1 MPALLIL
8 TVFLIFASLCYGER
22 VTAVG
27 RAENDS
33 QSARE
38 QALTDALREA
48 VRIGAGVNL
57 ASQSKTSNFA
67 LDYDRVFAAAF
78 GYVQGYQVLE
88 CGVKG
93 DGFYHVKISAD
104 VAKGDPKTN
113 DKVALKQLIA
123 LKNSPIIAF
132 DIKEAITFVP
142 KNSGYAQSWF
152 QEQAN
157 QMQLHVVELEENQ
170 KKELIVA
177 QGDSKSQARTKS
189 SQQKVDFLI
198 RGKVEGKY
206 QVFESGDDTPFSI
219 AASFEAVCPATGE
232 IIATANLSPN
242 GKIKTKIESPQLAAK
257 SIIEKCMHG
266 TGNEGDEGASVL
278 FRRIFTR
285 WAADLDLGRKV
296 RLEIAKIDDKSLR
309 AFLEKLRASDK
320 IHAVNKREFDAKG
333 VSVVDLETRLNSE
346 ELTKSLTEASN
357 TDYVVDYATESVIF
371 LVRDETP
378 PWKKQWNSILTR
390 FGW

>member
-1 MPALLIL
+1 M
-8 TVFLIFASLCYGER
+8 
-22 VTAVG
+22 TAVG

-33 QSARE
+33 QSSRE

-57 ASQSKTSNFA
+57 ASQAKTSNFA

-104 VAKGDPKTN
+104 VAKGDPNTN

-157 QMQLHVVELEENQ
+157 QMQLHVVELEANQ
-170 KKELIVA
+170 KNELIVA
-177 QGDSKSQARTKS
+177 QGDSKSPARTTS

-198 RGKVEGKY
+198 RGRVEGKY

-232 IIATANLSPN
+232 IIATVNLSPN

-257 SIIEKCMHG
+257 SIIEKCLHG
-266 TGNEGDEGASVL
+266 SEGEGDEGASVL
-278 FRRIFTR
+278 FRRIFAR

-296 RLEIAKIDDKSLR
+296 RLEIAEINDKSLR
-309 AFLEKLRASDK
+309 GILEKLRENDK
-320 IHAVNKREFDAKG
+320 IHAINKREFDAKG
-333 VSVVDLETRLNSE
+333 VTSVDLETRLNSD
-346 ELTKSLTEASN
+346 ELIKLLTESSN
-357 TDYVVDYATESVIF
+357 SDYIVEYATESVIF
-371 LVRDETP
+371 LIRDDTP
-378 PWKKQWNSILTR
+378 QWKKQFKSILNLI
-390 FGW
+390 GL

>member
-33 QSARE
+33 QSSRE

-104 VAKGDPKTN
+104 VAKGDPNTN

-157 QMQLHVVELEENQ
+157 QMQLHVVELEDNQ

-177 QGDSKSQARTKS
+177 QGDSKSQARAKS

-206 QVFESGDDTPFSI
+206 QVFDSGDDNPFAIS
-219 AASFEAVCPATGE
+219 ASFEAVCPATGE
-232 IIATANLSPN
+232 IIATVNLSPN

-257 SIIEKCMHG
+257 SVIEKCLYG
-266 TGNEGDEGASVL
+266 TGKEGDEGASVL

>member
-1 MPALLIL
+1 MPTLFRFA
-8 TVFLIFASLCYGER
+8 VFLIFASLCYGER

-33 QSARE
+33 QSSRE

-104 VAKGDPKTN
+104 VAKGDPNTN

-123 LKNSPIIAF
+123 LKNSPIIAL
-132 DIKEAITFVP
+132 DIKETITFVP

-157 QMQLHVVELEENQ
+157 QMQLHVVELEANQ

-177 QGDSKSQARTKS
+177 QGDSTSKVRTKS

-206 QVFESGDDTPFSI
+206 QVFDSGDDNPFSI
-219 AASFEAVCPATGE
+219 AASFEAVCPDTGE
-232 IIATANLSPN
+232 IIATVNLSPN
-242 GKIKTKIESPQLAAK
+242 GNIKTKIESPQLAAK
-257 SIIEKCMHG
+257 SIIEKCLYG
-266 TGNEGDEGASVL
+266 TGKEGDEGASVL

-320 IHAVNKREFDAKG
+320 IHAVNKREFDANG
-333 VSVVDLETRLNSE
+333 ETIIDLETRLNAD
-346 ELTKSLTEASN
+346 ELSKCLTRELN
-357 TDYVVDYATESVIF
+357 NEFLVDYETEN
-371 LVRDETP
+371 LVSLVKDQKPR
-378 PWKKQWNSILTR
+378 WKKWLGSVTSYLGI
-390 FGW
+390 

>member
-1 MPALLIL
+1 MVGNKSIAILFLLPK
-8 TVFLIFASLCYGER
+8 LCFGEI
-22 VTAVG
+22 VIAEG
-27 RAENDS
+27 RAESAS
-33 QSARE
+33 QSSKE

-48 VRIGAGVNL
+48 VRKGAGVNL
-57 ASQSKTSNFA
+57 SSQTKNSNLT

-104 VAKGDPKTN
+104 VAKGDPNTN

-157 QMQLHVVELEENQ
+157 QMQLHVVELEANQ
-170 KKELIVA
+170 RNELIFA
-177 QGDSKSQARTKS
+177 QGDSKSPAKTKS

-198 RGKVEGKY
+198 RGRVEGKY

-232 IIATANLSPN
+232 IIATVNLSPN

-257 SIIEKCMHG
+257 NIIEKCLHG
-266 TGNEGDEGASVL
+266 SEGGGDEGASVL
-278 FRRIFTR
+278 FRRIFAR

-296 RLEIAKIDDKSLR
+296 RLEIAEINDKSLR
-309 AFLEKLRASDK
+309 IFLEKLRENDK
-320 IHAVNKREFDAKG
+320 IHAINKREFDAKG
-333 VSVVDLETRLNSE
+333 VTSVDLETRLNSD
-346 ELTKSLTEASN
+346 ELIKLLTESSN
-357 TDYVVDYATESVIF
+357 SDYIVEYATESVIF
-371 LVRDETP
+371 LNRDDTP
-378 PWKKQWNSILTR
+378 QWKKQFKSILNLM
-390 FGW
+390 GL

>member
-257 SIIEKCMHG
+257 SIIEKCLHG

-309 AFLEKLRASDK
+309 AFLEKLRASYK

>member
-22 VTAVG
+22 VTTVG

-33 QSARE
+33 QSSRE

-104 VAKGDPKTN
+104 VAKGDPNTN

-157 QMQLHVVELEENQ
+157 KMQLHVVELEANQ
-170 KKELIVA
+170 KNELIVA
-177 QGDSKSQARTKS
+177 QGDSKSPAKTKS

-198 RGKVEGKY
+198 RGRVEGKY

-219 AASFEAVCPATGE
+219 AASFEAVCSATGE
-232 IIATANLSPN
+232 IIATVNLSPN

-257 SIIEKCMHG
+257 SIIEKCLHG
-266 TGNEGDEGASVL
+266 SEGEGDEGASVL
-278 FRRIFTR
+278 FRRIFAR

-296 RLEIAKIDDKSLR
+296 RLEIDKINDKSLR
-309 AFLEKLRASDK
+309 GILEKLRENDK
-320 IHAVNKREFDAKG
+320 IHAINKREFDAKG
-333 VSVVDLETRLNSE
+333 VTSVDLETRLNSD
-346 ELTKSLTEASN
+346 ELIKLLTESSN
-357 TDYVVDYATESVIF
+357 PDYIVEYATESVIY
-371 LVRDETP
+371 LNRDDTP
-378 PWKKQWNSILTR
+378 QWKKQFKSILNLI
-390 FGW
+390 GL

>member
-1 MPALLIL
+1 MPALFIL

-27 RAENDS
+27 RVENDS
-33 QSARE
+33 QSSRE

-67 LDYDRVFAAAF
+67 LDYHRVFAAAF

-257 SIIEKCMHG
+257 SIIEKCLHG

-278 FRRIFTR
+278 FRRIFAR

-309 AFLEKLRASDK
+309 AFLEKLRASYK

>member
-1 MPALLIL
+1 MPALLSF

-22 VTAVG
+22 VTTVG

-33 QSARE
+33 KSSRE

-57 ASQSKTSNFA
+57 ASQTKMSNFA

-104 VAKGDPKTN
+104 VAKGDPNTN

-157 QMQLHVVELEENQ
+157 QMQLHVVELEVNQ
-170 KKELIVA
+170 KNELFVA
-177 QGDSKSQARTKS
+177 QGDSKSPPRTKP

-198 RGKVEGKY
+198 RGRVEGKY

-232 IIATANLSPN
+232 IIATVNLSPN

-257 SIIEKCMHG
+257 SIIEKCLHG
-266 TGNEGDEGASVL
+266 SEGEGDEGASVL
-278 FRRIFTR
+278 FRRIFAR

-296 RLEIAKIDDKSLR
+296 RLEIAEINDKSLR
-309 AFLEKLRASDK
+309 IFLEKLRENDK
-320 IHAVNKREFDAKG
+320 IHAINKREFDAKG
-333 VSVVDLETRLNSE
+333 VTSVDLETRLNSD
-346 ELTKSLTEASN
+346 ELIKLLTESSN
-357 TDYVVDYATESVIF
+357 SDYIVEYATESVIF
-371 LVRDETP
+371 LIRDDTP
-378 PWKKQWNSILTR
+378 QWKKQFKSILNLI
-390 FGW
+390 GL